1 MMGNFRF
8 KATFGLSAIM
18 DQGTY
23 QLFTYLIFTFYFSVV
38 GLSMIELWVGF
49 TIWTLWN
56 MFNDPLFGG
65 LSDRTHFKFTQRFG
79 KRRFYISLAF
89 IPLGLMMIFLFTPP
103 FNSQLDFL
111 YFLFIIILFEGLY
124 TIYSVNLN
132 ALFPEMFPTEK
143 ERASTNL
150 FVKGLTVFGLLAAIV
165 MPTLV
170 LPSFT
175 PTPTYTVEILRPLY
189 VLVGGIMALVV
200 LLTALPFVLY
210 GIKEKPEYK
219 ADVLKG
225 PSFFQAAKITLKN
238 KTFIT
243 FVIANTMIWTIF
255 GTLVTIMPLFG
266 AHVLE
271 IPEEQELLLGIPL
284 LLAIL
289 FAAVC
294 LPIHRKIGQKY
305 GMRNG
310 LIITLI
316 IWSVSL
322 IPYAVLGPGD
332 FFIVLFFIITAIQG
346 FGLAGAM
353 FYVDIL
359 IGDII
364 DEDETKTGVRREGS
378 YYGINAFIHRISI
391 IIRISVIALVFT
403 GTGWTEY
410 TPNPG
415 IEVIFGLKAL
425 MVLFPIVVL
434 LIAVLCLHHYPLFG
448 QKLLQMRANLDQIHA
463 EKVKHLE

>member
-1 MMGNFRF
+1 MGNLRL
-8 KATFGLSAIM
+8 KAIFGLSAIM

-23 QLFTYLIFTFYFSVV
+23 QLFTYLVFTFYFSVV
-38 GLSMIELWVGF
+38 GLSMLELWVGF
-49 TIWTLWN
+49 SIWTLWN

-65 LSDRTHFKFTQRFG
+65 LSDRTRFNFTQRFG
-79 KRRFYISLAF
+79 KRRFYITLVF
-89 IPLGLMMIFLFTPP
+89 IPVGLMMIFLFTPP
-103 FNSQLDFL
+103 FNSQVDFL

-124 TIYSVNLN
+124 TIYSVNVN
-132 ALFPEMFPTEK
+132 ALFPEMFPSEK

-150 FVKGLTVFGLLAAIV
+150 FVKGLTVFGLIVAIV
-165 MPTLV
+165 MPTLF

-175 PTPTYTVEILRPLY
+175 PTPIYTVEILTPLY
-189 VLVGGIMALVV
+189 ILVGGIMALVV
-200 LLTALPFVLY
+200 ILTALPFVLF

-219 ADVLKG
+219 ADVQKG
-225 PSFFQAAKITLKN
+225 PRFFQAAKLTLKN
-238 KTFIT
+238 RTFLA
-243 FVIANTMIWTIF
+243 FVLANTMIWTIF

-266 AHVLE
+266 AHVLK
-271 IPEEQELLLGIPL
+271 IPAEQELLLGIPL

-289 FAAVC
+289 VAAVC
-294 LPIHRKIGQKY
+294 LPIHRKIGQRY

-316 IWSVSL
+316 IWSITL
-322 IPYAVLGPGD
+322 IPFALLGPGD
-332 FFIVLFFIITAIQG
+332 FFIILFFIITAIQG

-378 YYGINAFIHRISI
+378 YYGMNAFVHRISI
-391 IIRISVIALVFT
+391 IIRISVIALVFS

-415 IEVIFGLKAL
+415 VEVVFGLKAL
-425 MVLFPIVVL
+425 VVLFPIVVL
-434 LIAVLCLHHYPLFG
+434 LIAVLCLRFYPLTG

-463 EKVKHLE
+463 EKVKQVK

>member
-1 MMGNFRF
+1 MGDFRL
-8 KATFGLSAIM
+8 KASYGLSAIM

-23 QLFTYLIFTFYFSVV
+23 QLFTYLVFTFYFSVV
-38 GLSMIELWVGF
+38 GLSMLELWVGF

-65 LSDRTHFKFTQRFG
+65 LSDRTRFNFTQRFG
-79 KRRFYISLAF
+79 KRRFYITLVF

-103 FNSQLDFL
+103 FNSLAFL

-124 TIYSVNLN
+124 TIFSVNLL

-150 FVKGLTVFGLLAAIV
+150 YVKGFTVFGLIVALV

-175 PTPTYTVEILRPLY
+175 VTGTYTQEILTPLY
-189 VLVGGIMALVV
+189 VLVGVIMALVV
-200 LLTALPFVLY
+200 ILSAVPFVLF
-210 GIKEKPEYK
+210 GIKEKAEYK

-243 FVIANTMIWTIF
+243 FVLANMMIWTIF

-266 AHVLE
+266 THVLE
-271 IPEEQELLLGIPL
+271 IPAEQGLLLGIPL
-284 LLAIL
+284 LLAIV

-310 LIITLI
+310 LIITL
-316 IWSVSL
+316 
-322 IPYAVLGPGD
+322 
-332 FFIVLFFIITAIQG
+332 
-346 FGLAGAM
+346 
-353 FYVDIL
+353 
-359 IGDII
+359 
-364 DEDETKTGVRREGS
+364 
-378 YYGINAFIHRISI
+378 
-391 IIRISVIALVFT
+391 
-403 GTGWTEY
+403 
-410 TPNPG
+410 
-415 IEVIFGLKAL
+415 
-425 MVLFPIVVL
+425 
-434 LIAVLCLHHYPLFG
+434 
-448 QKLLQMRANLDQIHA
+448 
-463 EKVKHLE
+463 